1 MSEDQDKSS
10 KTEEP
15 TGKRL
20 SDAQNKGQ
28 IPKSQ
33 EINHWF
39 MILGATMVLGL
50 LSTNMAHQIRDTVS
64 IFIFQPHLVP
74 MDFKHLVHLAKMTA
88 GTMLKILGPVFALL
102 MFLAL
107 AANFVQYMPVF
118 TAEKIKPKLRKL
130 DPIKGA
136 KKLFALRQVVEF
148 RKGLIKI
155 SIIFAVIEFY
165 IWPERNMLPQ
175 LVAIETIEIFNVL
188 KRQVLIMLAA
198 TLAVMVVVA
207 IADLIYQKFEHVK
220 GLRMT
225 KQEVKDEHKKTEGD
239 PQVKARIKL
248 VRLQRARQP
257 MMAAVPEADVI
268 ITNPTHFAVALEY
281 KPDVMNAPK
290 VVAKGVDVVAHRIRD
305 LAEKNHIPIVENP
318 PVARALFAACDLGDD
333 VPIEHYKA
341 VAEVISYVM
350 KLKQRWQPTAAEGR

>member
-1 MSEDQDKSS
+1 
-10 KTEEP
+10 
-15 TGKRL
+15 
-20 SDAQNKGQ
+20 
-28 IPKSQ
+28 
-33 EINHWF
+33 
-39 MILGATMVLGL
+39 
-50 LSTNMAHQIRDTVS
+50 
-64 IFIFQPHLVP
+64 
-74 MDFKHLVHLAKMTA
+74 
-88 GTMLKILGPVFALL
+88 
-102 MFLAL
+102 
-107 AANFVQYMPVF
+107 
-118 TAEKIKPKLRKL
+118 
-130 DPIKGA
+130 
-136 KKLFALRQVVEF
+136 
-148 RKGLIKI
+148 
-155 SIIFAVIEFY
+155 
-165 IWPERNMLPQ
+165 
-175 LVAIETIEIFNVL
+175 
-188 KRQVLIMLAA
+188 
-198 TLAVMVVVA
+198 
-207 IADLIYQKFEHVK
+207 
-220 GLRMT
+220 MT

-248 VRLQRARQP
+248 VRLQRARQR

>member
-20 SDAQNKGQ
+20 SDAEKKGQ
-28 IPKSQ
+28 LPKSQ
-33 EINHWF
+33 EVNHWF

-50 LSTNMAHQIRDTVS
+50 LAPNMANQIRETVVT
-64 IFIFQPHLVP
+64 FIAQPHLVP
-74 MDFKHLVHLAKMTA
+74 MDFNHLVLLAKATA
-88 GTMLKILGPVFALL
+88 GTMLGILGPVFALL

-107 AANFVQYMPVF
+107 AANFVQHMPVL
-118 TAEKIKPKLRKL
+118 TAEKMKPKLSKL

-148 RKGLIKI
+148 LKGLIKI
-155 SIIFAVIEFY
+155 SIIFLVIAFFV
-165 IWPERNMLPQ
+165 WPDRNMLPQ

-188 KRQVLIMLAA
+188 KREALTMLVA
-198 TLAVMVVVA
+198 TLAVMLVVA
-207 IADLIYQKFEHVK
+207 IADVIYQKFEHIK

-225 KQEVKDEHKKTEGD
+225 KQEVKDEHKQIEGD
-239 PQVKARIKL
+239 PQVKARIRS
-248 VRLQRARQP
+248 VRLQRARQR
-257 MMAAVPEADVI
+257 MMAAVPDADVI

-281 KPDVMNAPK
+281 KPDVMTAPK
-290 VVAKGVDVVAHRIRD
+290 VVAKGVDVVAQRIRD
-305 LAEKNHIPIVENP
+305 LAEKNYIPIVENP
-318 PVARALFAACDLGDD
+318 PVARALFAACELGDE

-350 KLKQRWQPTAAEGR
+350 QLKQRWQPTAAEAR